1 LIPTSPTKS
10 ALNLSEFF
18 ISPERRLRRL
28 RANPTSVGGTG
39 PASVLAAG
47 LFN

>member
-1 LIPTSPTKS
+1 LIPTNPTNS
-10 ALNLSEFF
+10 ALNRSEFF

-28 RANPTSVGGTG
+28 RANPTSVGGPG
-39 PASVLAAG
+39 SGVVLAAG